1 MTNLLPSLDSID
13 LLILVAIAGR
23 QDISTSQIESIVYL
37 SRAQTL
43 RRLKQLEDAN
53 LIVRKDGVP
62 GQTYRYELSPGIT
75 PSDVQQANLIRLNTS
90 RDPVSRECLEILV
103 QGMQALADQ
112 VAELSGRI
120 ESILK

>member
-1 MTNLLPSLDSID
+1 MTNLPHLNSTD
-13 LLILVAIAGR
+13 LLILMAIAGQ

-75 PSDVQQANLIRLNTS
+75 PEDVSLANARRLNTS
-90 RDPVSRECLEILV
+90 RDPVSRECLEILI
-103 QGMQALADQ
+103 QGLQAISDQ
-112 VAELSGRI
+112 IAEISGRI
-120 ESILK
+120 EGILK

>member
-1 MTNLLPSLDSID
+1 M
-13 LLILVAIAGR
+13 VIASR

-53 LIVRKDGVP
+53 LIVRRDGVP

-75 PSDVQQANLIRLNTS
+75 PEDVTLANERRLNTS
-90 RDPVSRECLEILV
+90 RDPVSRECLDILV
-103 QGMQALADQ
+103 QGLQAISDQ
-112 VAELSGRI
+112 IAEISGRI
-120 ESILK
+120 EGILK

>member
-103 QGMQALADQ
+103 QGMQAISDQ
-112 VAELSGRI
+112 IAEISGRI
-120 ESILK
+120 EGILK

>member
-1 MTNLLPSLDSID
+1 M
-13 LLILVAIAGR
+13 AIAGR
-23 QDISTSQIESIVYL
+23 QDITTNQIESTVYL

-53 LIVRKDGVP
+53 LIVRRDGVP
-62 GQTYRYELSPGIT
+62 GQTYRYELGSGIT
-75 PSDVQQANLIRLNTS
+75 PSDVQQANLLRLNTS

-103 QGMQALADQ
+103 QGMQAISDQ

-120 ESILK
+120 ERILK